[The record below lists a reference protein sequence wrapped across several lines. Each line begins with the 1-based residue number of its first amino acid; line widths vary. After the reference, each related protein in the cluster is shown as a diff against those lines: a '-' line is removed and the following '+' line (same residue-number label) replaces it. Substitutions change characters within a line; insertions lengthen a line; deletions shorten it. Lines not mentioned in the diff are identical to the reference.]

1 MLKSTL
7 VALILLAAPA
17 RSLAQSEHTGAV
29 PEEEF
34 KALHELSK
42 EKAPPAKGTMIE
54 VAKSRAY
61 LSLPKDAKPPIPGIV
76 VIQEWWGLNDHMKHW
91 ADRLAA
97 EGYAALAV
105 DLYGG
110 KVADNPDSAMAYVKR
125 VDEKR
130 ALEILRG
137 AHAFLASDPR
147 VRATKRASIGWCFGG
162 GWSLRLAMAAA
173 DLDAAVI
180 YYGRLETDP
189 KKLAAV
195 KAHILGVFGNE
206 DQSIPP
212 QVVDQFAAALDS
224 VGIHHQILRY
234 DAPHAF
240 ANPSSPRYDQA
251 SATDAWK
258 HVQTFLA
265 EHLRPEEGGE

>member
-1 MLKSTL
+1 MKSMIA
-7 VALILLAAPA
+7 ALLLLAAPA

-29 PEEEF
+29 SEEAF
-34 KALHELSK
+34 KALHQLRTET
-42 EKAPPAKGTMIE
+42 APPARGRMIE
-54 VAKSRAY
+54 IAKSRAY
-61 LSLPKDAKPPIPGIV
+61 LSLPEDAKPPVPGVV
-76 VIQEWWGLNDHMKHW
+76 VIQEWWGLNDNIKHW
-91 ADRLAA
+91 ADRIAA

-110 KVADNPDSAMAYVKR
+110 KVADNADSAMAYMKR

-130 ALEILRG
+130 ALEILRA

-147 VRATKRASIGWCFGG
+147 VQAKKRASIGWCFGG
-162 GWSLRLAMAAA
+162 AWSLRLAMNAP

-189 KKLAAV
+189 KRLAGA
-195 KAHILGVFGNE
+195 KAHILGVFGNK

-212 QVVDQFAAALDS
+212 DVVDQFAAALDS

-240 ANPSSPRYDQA
+240 ANPSNPHYDQEA
-251 SATDAWK
+251 AADAWK

-265 EHLRPEEGGE
+265 EHLRPEESGN